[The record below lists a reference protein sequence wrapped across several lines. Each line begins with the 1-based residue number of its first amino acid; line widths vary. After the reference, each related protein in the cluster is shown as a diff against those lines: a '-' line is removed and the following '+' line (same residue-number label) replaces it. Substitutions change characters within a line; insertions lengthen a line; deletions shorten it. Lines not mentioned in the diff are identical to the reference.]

1 MTDRVF
7 IDTNVLIYGRDTKQA
22 AKRNTAQDWI
32 LRLTAQDRA
41 CINLQVLNELT
52 RWLLKNEAH
61 RSLADIQE
69 EVDTLRLWGDK
80 PLGDDEFA
88 LAWRV
93 REALG
98 YQWFDCL
105 LVAAAHLQGCRYF
118 LTEDMAHGAA
128 FEGMTLINP
137 FRASPGDVLRRN

>member
-1 MTDRVF
+1 MTERVF

-22 AKRNTAQDWI
+22 EKRAIAQDWI
-32 LRLTAQDRA
+32 LCLTARDGA

-61 RSLADIQE
+61 RPLTDIQE

-80 PLGDDEFA
+80 PLGEDEFT

-93 REALG
+93 RASLG

-105 LVAAAHLQGCRYF
+105 LVAAAHLHGCRYF
-118 LTEDMAHGAA
+118 LTEDMAHGAV
-128 FEGMTLINP
+128 FEGTTLINP
-137 FRASPGDVLRRN
+137 FRASPDDVLRRN

>member
-22 AKRNTAQDWI
+22 AKRDTAQDWI

-69 EVDTLRLWGDK
+69 EVDALRLWGDK

-93 REALG
+93 RESLG

-137 FRASPGDVLRRN
+137 FRTSPGDVLRRN